1 MADKNRIHELQDAG
15 VLDRENP
22 DIVALFQQLRNIRES
37 ERSIRSLRR
46 SLTLDNIPSLDDEP
60 EDIIELAA
68 APSASLDRLSDTV
81 LGLKDERDRL
91 KGQVAELVEG
101 VSSLEDTIRRQAAEI
116 ARLRSR
122 GA

>member
-1 MADKNRIHELQDAG
+1 
-15 VLDRENP
+15 
-22 DIVALFQQLRNIRES
+22 
-37 ERSIRSLRR
+37 
-46 SLTLDNIPSLDDEP
+46 LTLDNIPSLDDEP
-60 EDIIELAA
+60 EGIVELAA

-101 VSSLEDTIRRQAAEI
+101 VSSLEDTVRRQAAEI
-116 ARLRSR
+116 ARLRTR

>member
-1 MADKNRIHELQDAG
+1 MSDRNRIERLQETG
-15 VLDRENP
+15 LLDQENP

-46 SLTLDNIPSLDDEP
+46 SLTLDNIPTLEDEP

-68 APSASLDRLSDTV
+68 APSAGLDRLSETV
-81 LGLKDERDRL
+81 LGLKDEKDRL
-91 KGQVAELVEG
+91 EGRVAELVQG

-116 ARLRSR
+116 ARLKSR

>member
-1 MADKNRIHELQDAG
+1 MAERNRIHDLQDAG
-15 VLDRENP
+15 ILDRENP

-46 SLTLDNIPSLDDEP
+46 SLTLDNIPNLDEEP
-60 EDIIELAA
+60 EDILELAA

-81 LGLKDERDRL
+81 LGLQEERDRL
-91 KGQVAELVEG
+91 RGQVDELVQG
-101 VSSLEDTIRRQAAEI
+101 VHSLEDTVRRQAAEI

>member
-15 VLDRENP
+15 ILDRENP

-60 EDIIELAA
+60 EEIIELAA

-116 ARLRSR
+116 ARLRTR

>member
-15 VLDRENP
+15 ILDRENP
-22 DIVALFQQLRNIRES
+22 DLVALFQQLRNIRES

-60 EDIIELAA
+60 EGIVELAA

-101 VSSLEDTIRRQAAEI
+101 VSSLEDTVRRQAAEI
-116 ARLRSR
+116 ARLRTR

>member
-81 LGLKDERDRL
+81 LGLKDERDKLR
-91 KGQVAELVEG
+91 GQVAELVEG

>member
-1 MADKNRIHELQDAG
+1 MANKNRIHELQDAG
-15 VLDRENP
+15 ILDRENP

-60 EDIIELAA
+60 EEIIELAA

-116 ARLRSR
+116 ARLRTR